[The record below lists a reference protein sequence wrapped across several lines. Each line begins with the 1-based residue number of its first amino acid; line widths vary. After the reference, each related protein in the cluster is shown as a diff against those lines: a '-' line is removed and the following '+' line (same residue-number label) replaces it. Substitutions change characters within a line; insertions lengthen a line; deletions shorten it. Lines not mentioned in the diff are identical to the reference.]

1 MFAEVVNTDLA
12 AIAASIIAALGGLQG
27 IRTIIK
33 RVGRLVEISEELEAK
48 SKKLDTVCL
57 TIENHS
63 ARMVEFEK
71 SIAAFA
77 TLENE
82 MRRQDAHLA
91 ALMEASEYG
100 VWISDSTGLCLTCN
114 NALTSLMMASKDSII
129 GNSWRDIIHPED
141 RESVFSKWAD
151 FVKGERTVFNMD
163 YRYQS
168 AEGKV
173 VKVRGTAIRPVI
185 KGVRSERIYGW
196 AKEIKPADYHHE
208 K

>member
-1 MFAEVVNTDLA
+1 MLAEIVNTDLA
-12 AIAASIIAALGGLQG
+12 AIVASIVAALGGLQG

-48 SKKLDTVCL
+48 SKKLDAVCL

-82 MRRQDAHLA
+82 IRRQDAHLA
-91 ALMEASEYG
+91 AVMEASEYG
-100 VWISDSTGLCLTCN
+100 AWISDSTGLCLTCN
-114 NALTSLMMASKDSII
+114 AALTRLMMCGKDSII
-129 GNSWRDIIHPED
+129 GNSWKDMIHPED
-141 RESVFSKWAD
+141 RDAVVAKWAD
-151 FVKGERTVFNMD
+151 FVRGERSVFNMD
-163 YRYQS
+163 YRFQS
-168 AEGKV
+168 PEGNIV
-173 VKVRGTAIRPVI
+173 RVRGTAMRPVI

-196 AKEIKPADYHHE
+196 AKELKTELHT
-208 K
+208 

>member
-1 MFAEVVNTDLA
+1 MFAEIVNTDLA
-12 AIAASIIAALGGLQG
+12 AIVASIVAALGGLQG

-48 SKKLDTVCL
+48 SKKLDAVCI

-63 ARMVEFEK
+63 ARMAEFEK

-77 TLENE
+77 TVENE
-82 MRRQDAHLA
+82 LRRQDAHLA

-114 NALTSLMMASKDSII
+114 NVLTSLMMCSRDSII

-141 RESVFSKWAD
+141 REAVVAKWQD
-151 FVKGERTVFNMD
+151 FVRGDRSIFNMD
-163 YRYQS
+163 YRFIS
-168 AEGKV
+168 PEGKII
-173 VKVRGTAIRPVI
+173 KVRGTAMRPVI

-196 AKEIKPADYHHE
+196 AKEIKTELHT
-208 K
+208 